1 LRFVICTECS
11 IIGLDL
17 ALDNG
22 NHFSQ
27 FSSTPAGG
35 CTTVRKSTAM
45 FEHLKSV
52 AKSMHQAQETVAAFL
67 ASNEGERMLELAL
80 LQSSPLVV
88 LLREVAA
95 QKARPDG

>member
-1 LRFVICTECS
+1 MTTA
-11 IIGLDL
+11 IIS
-17 ALDNG
+17 ANF
-22 NHFSQ
+22 HQ
-27 FSSTPAGG
+27 RQQAG
-35 CTTVRKSTAM
+35 VQRYEKVLPM